1 MKSLYQRAGLTL
13 LCGAVLAGCG
23 GSGGSMALSGTIFTL
38 NKPDLVLINT
48 KNGETLAIASGQATF
63 VFTKLVKPDEEFD
76 IEVQTPPTGAKCTPV
91 GTTNKG
97 KASVYTAYQIQF
109 NCVTN
114 PYTLGGTVT
123 GLDTK
128 GLVLTNGSDTVSVL
142 PPTTPGA
149 PVSFTFPTKVAD
161 GSPYGVAILTQ
172 PKDTSKVCTVSNNV
186 GNMPS
191 DNYNGVVVTCQ

>member
-1 MKSLYQRAGLTL
+1 MKSLYQRAGLAL
-13 LCGAVLAGCG
+13 LCSAMFAGCG
-23 GSGGSMALSGTIFTL
+23 GSGGSMALSGTILTL
-38 NKPDLVLINT
+38 NKPDLVLINNG
-48 KNGETLAIASGQATF
+48 NGETLAISSGQTTF
-63 VFTKLVKPDEEFD
+63 VFTKLVKPDEDFD
-76 IEVQTPPTGAKCTPV
+76 IEVQNQPTGAKCTAV

-109 NCVTN
+109 SCLTN

-149 PVSFTFPTKVAD
+149 TVNFTFPTKVGD
-161 GSPYGVAILTQ
+161 GSPYGVTILTQ
-172 PKDTSKVCTVSNNV
+172 PKDTSKVCTVSNNI
-186 GNMPS
+186 GNMPAG
-191 DNYNGVVVTCQ
+191 DFNGIVVTCQ

>member
-1 MKSLYQRAGLTL
+1 MKSLYQRAGLAL
-13 LCGAVLAGCG
+13 LCSAMFAGCG
-23 GSGGSMALSGTIFTL
+23 GGGGSMALSGTISGL
-38 NKPDLVLINT
+38 NKPDMVLVNT
-48 KNGETLAIASGQATF
+48 KTGETLAIASGQVSF
-63 VFTKLVKPDEEFD
+63 VFTKLVAPDEVFD
-76 IEVQTPPTGAKCTPV
+76 IQIKTPPTGAKCSPV
-91 GTTNKG
+91 GTTNTG

-109 NCVTN
+109 TCVTN

-149 PVSFTFPTKVAD
+149 AVSFTFPTKVAD

-172 PKDTSKVCTVSNNV
+172 PKDTSKVCVVSNNV

-191 DNYNGVVVTCQ
+191 NDYNGIVVTCK